1 MRISDWSSD
10 VCSSDLAGSR
20 VDNELLRTVTVET
33 STGLRVVTAPAEIM
47 PIEAVNADQV
57 FRIVELAQ
65 RGFDTVYLDLPGN
78 WTNWSMS
85 LVARSQVVFL
95 VCELTIASLR
105 QARRQIS
112 LLRDQDIDPARIHV
126 IANRRSEEHT
136 SE

>member
-10 VCSSDLAGSR
+10 VCSSDL
-20 VDNELLRTVTVET
+20 
-33 STGLRVVTAPAEIM
+33 IM

-112 LLRDQDIDPARIHV
+112 LLRDQAIDPARIHFT
-126 IANRRSEEHT
+126 ANRVAIGRAAWSERGWQ
-136 SE
+136 

>member
-1 MRISDWSSD
+1 MFIVYFFVSGFTFFFSSRRRHTR
-10 VCSSDLAGSR
+10 CAL
-20 VDNELLRTVTVET
+20 VTGVQT
-33 STGLRVVTAPAEIM
+33 CALPIWVVTAPAEIM

-105 QARRQIS
+105 QARRQDRKS
-112 LLRDQDIDPARIHV
+112 V
-126 IANRRSEEHT
+126 V
-136 SE
+136 

>member
-95 VCELTIASLR
+95 VCELPIASLR
-105 QARRQIS
+105 QARRQ
-112 LLRDQDIDPARIHV
+112 LLVLRGQDIEIGSASCRAGV
-126 IANRRSEEHT
+126 GQ
-136 SE
+136 

>member
-10 VCSSDLAGSR
+10 VCSSDL
-20 VDNELLRTVTVET
+20 
-33 STGLRVVTAPAEIM
+33 IM

-126 IANRRSEEHT
+126 IANRVEKKFFRAIGLEDAAAALDNPVKLRDRKSKRLH
-136 SE
+136 SSH